1 MQNATTYTLPLI
13 RWSGEQIRA
22 SHCSHLF
29 YNLETRRTCVRD
41 TWPELPF
48 PADILKCINKLA
60 ADQRK
65 KLRVQPNFA
74 YDPEDEENNLL
85 EHIDDNDLFV
95 EDRADKS
102 IDSSSDDSD
111 EDDEGY
117 ANIYTHKRE
126 DIAED
131 IIENER
137 VRQEI
142 RAENEAN
149 VDLDGHSNPVD

>member
-1 MQNATTYTLPLI
+1 MHRTAPTCSIISKQDAHAYATRGQSY
-13 RWSGEQIRA
+13 
-22 SHCSHLF
+22 LF
-29 YNLETRRTCVRD
+29 L
-41 TWPELPF
+41 
-48 PADILKCINKLA
+48 ADILKCINKLA

-111 EDDEGY
+111 ENDEGY

-137 VRQEI
+137 IRQET